1 MKERNNTL
9 LTVTRRELFGGA
21 IAAGAALTA
30 PLPALAGGTR
40 FRFVHFTDLH
50 IQPELGASEG
60 VGLAVKKLLA
70 LRPRPDFV
78 ITGGDHVMDWLKVS
92 RERADI
98 QFKLFEEAMKPLE
111 MPIFSAVGNHDI
123 YGWSKDSPAT
133 AGDPGYGKQMFAERI
148 ARGPTHRSWNHKGW
162 HFAILD
168 SLAPTPGKGWR
179 GLIDDAQLQWLKTDL
194 EKVGTK
200 TPIVLITHIP
210 LMTLFMQYTKGSTE
224 AATDSYV
231 VVNGKEVRDLFAP
244 YNVKAVLQGHTHVV
258 EDCLYT
264 GTHYIT
270 SGAICGEW
278 WKGPRL
284 GVHPE
289 GFAVYDVAGDRFDWQ
304 YVPYGWKARSV

>member
-1 MKERNNTL
+1 MSTI
-9 LTVTRRELFGGA
+9 TRRELLGGA
-21 IAAGAALTA
+21 MLSGAALTL
-30 PLPALAGGTR
+30 PIPALAKEAR

-60 VGLAVKKLLA
+60 VALAIKKLLA

-92 RERADI
+92 RERADV
-98 QFKLFEEAMKPLE
+98 QFRLLTEALKPLE
-111 MPIFSAVGNHDI
+111 MPIYNAVGNHDI

-133 AGDPGYGKQMFAERI
+133 LTDPGYGKQMFAERI
-148 ARGPTHRSWNHKGW
+148 AKGPTYRSFDHKGW
-162 HFAILD
+162 HFIILD
-168 SLAPTPGKGWR
+168 SLAPTPDRGWH
-179 GLIDDAQLQWLKTDL
+179 GLIDDAQLGWLKSDL

-200 TPIVLITHIP
+200 APVFLITHIP
-210 LMTLFMQYTKGSTE
+210 LMTLFNQITKGT
-224 AATDSYV
+224 TDPTPDALIV
-231 VVNGKEVRDLFAP
+231 ANGKEVRDLFAP
-244 YNVKAVLQGHTHVV
+244 HNVRAVLQGHTHVV

-270 SGAICGEW
+270 SGAVCGEW

-289 GFAVYDVAGDRFDWQ
+289 GFAVYDVHGERFDWQ
-304 YVPYGWKARSV
+304 YVPYGWRARSA